1 MSLSYYYA
9 LPNKLFEYI
18 MAEIPAVV
26 SNLPQMKEIIERYE
40 VGMVVDL
47 DNPDELIEVIK
58 KLTENEVLYKKFK
71 ENCRTASQELNWENE
86 VKNLLEK
93 L

>member
-1 MSLSYYYA
+1 MNLLLIA
-9 LPNKLFEYI
+9 PNKLKQWNRINSDWFKYLDQFCTWHI
-18 MAEIPAVV
+18 YDV
-26 SNLPQMKEIIERYE
+26 NY
-40 VGMVVDL
+40 DL
-47 DNPDELIEVIK
+47 DNPDELIEAIK
-58 KLTENEVLYKKFK
+58 QLTRNDVLYNKFK

>member
-1 MSLSYYYA
+1 
-9 LPNKLFEYI
+9 
-18 MAEIPAVV
+18 MAEIPVVV
-26 SNLPQMKEIIERYE
+26 SNLPQMKEVVEKHE

-47 DNPDELIEVIK
+47 DNPDELIEAIK
-58 KLTENEVLYKKFK
+58 QLTRNDVLYKKFK
-71 ENCRTASQELNWENE
+71 ENCRIASLDLNWENE